1 MCFWKI
7 IDQIRKE
14 RTIII
19 LGRAKSDAVAAMR
32 ILTEQI
38 QQQHKAVDSA
48 KIALDLEK
56 RRYETGID
64 PYINVVT
71 EQNALL
77 SAQLILAQIEIL
89 RMTTSVSLI
98 EALGG
103 GWDSS
108 QLPSPQQVTAKP
120 PKPDRVQQK

>member
-1 MCFWKI
+1 VCFWKI

-77 SAQLILAQIEIL
+77 IAQLILAQIEIL

-120 PKPDRVQQK
+120 PKPDRVQK

>member
-1 MCFWKI
+1 VCFWKI

-108 QLPSPQQVTAKP
+108 QLPTPQQVTAKP

>member
-77 SAQLILAQIEIL
+77 IAQLILAQIEIL

-120 PKPDRVQQK
+120 PKPDRVQK